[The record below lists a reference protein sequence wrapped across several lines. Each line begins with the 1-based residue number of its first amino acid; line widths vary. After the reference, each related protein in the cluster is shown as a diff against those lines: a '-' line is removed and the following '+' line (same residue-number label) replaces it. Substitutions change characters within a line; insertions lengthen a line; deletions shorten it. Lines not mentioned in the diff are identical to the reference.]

1 MKDYFVLFTFYS
13 THLALEF
20 EKTLK
25 SEDLFV
31 KLIPVPRKI
40 SSSCGL
46 AGKIDE
52 EEISQVKNICEKN
65 KIEYEDIYKVFED
78 KSKDPEVI
86 YNNS

>member
-1 MKDYFVLFTFYS
+1 MKDYFILFTFYS

-20 EKTLK
+20 ERILK
-25 SEDLFV
+25 SKNINV

-52 EEISQVKNICEKN
+52 KDLSNVKEICSDSN
-65 KIEYEDIYKVFED
+65 IEYEDIYKFFEEND
-78 KSKDPEVI
+78 QEPEI
-86 YNNS
+86 I

>member
-13 THLALEF
+13 THLALDF

-25 SEDLFV
+25 SKDVFV

-46 AGKIDE
+46 AGKIKE
-52 EEISQVKNICEKN
+52 EDISKVKNICDKKN
-65 KIEYEDIYKVFED
+65 IEYEEIYKVFED
-78 KSKDPEVI
+78 KNKDPELI
-86 YNNS
+86 

>member
-1 MKDYFVLFTFYS
+1 MKDYFILFTFYS

-20 EKTLK
+20 ERTLQSK
-25 SEDLFV
+25 NIFV

-52 EEISQVKNICEKN
+52 TDISEVKEICIENDIEFEE
-65 KIEYEDIYKVFED
+65 IYKVYND
-78 KSKDPEVI
+78 NKKSPEKI
-86 YNNS
+86 

>member
-1 MKDYFVLFTFYS
+1 MKNYFILFTFYS

-20 EKTLK
+20 ERTLK
-25 SEDLFV
+25 SEDIFV

-46 AGKIDE
+46 AGKIKEDE
-52 EEISQVKNICEKN
+52 LSEVKNICEEN
-65 KIEYEDIYKVFED
+65 KIAYEDIYKVFED

-86 YNNS
+86 